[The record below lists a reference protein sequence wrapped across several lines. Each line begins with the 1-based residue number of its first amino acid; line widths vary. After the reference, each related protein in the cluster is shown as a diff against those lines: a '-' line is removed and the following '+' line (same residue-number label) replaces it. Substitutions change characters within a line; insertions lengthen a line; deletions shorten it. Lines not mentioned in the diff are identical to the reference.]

1 MELFPQGH
9 AVGMFRG
16 ATGGGLEFH
25 ADLTLPYKDHFH
37 SAPMHG
43 QFVLVELASPEEA
56 VLGRITSIA
65 AQGGLTSTA
74 GEEYGLR
81 AIAEEREIPDDL
93 RKRYLRY
100 RIDIRMLGV
109 LRCETDDLI
118 FAPSHRR
125 LPHVGARVA
134 FLPDDVLSRVA
145 GGTEG
150 AEIGHY
156 ALGEFAY
163 SGKKDSAEGPRW
175 MQTLD
180 PKVAVRFAVKQ
191 LVARRT
197 FIFARAG
204 FGKSNLVKLLF
215 ARLYAEPPRIPIRQ
229 GKDVPVGTII
239 FDPDGE
245 YFWPD
250 LTGRPGL
257 CDVEELANEVVVFTN
272 REAPSKYYGSFKAGG
287 IRLDIRQLPASRVIS
302 IALTPEQQQQQNVI
316 KLKALRGDQWRELVD
331 LIHRDRANA
340 DEGEIQ
346 RILGLRAG
354 QEAELY
360 AARSNMNRVVDELHD
375 PASQMLTLL
384 MKALQDGKLCIVDI
398 SRMRGSA
405 GLALSGI
412 ILRHI
417 FSHNQ
422 DEFTRAQPDPIP
434 TIAVIEEAQSVMGGS
449 GSGESAYEEWI
460 KEGRKYN
467 LGAVLVTQQPGAI
480 PGELLSQGDSWFIFH
495 LLSQGDL
502 RAVKAANSHFSDDLL
517 SSLLNEPLPGNGVF
531 WSSVSGSVE
540 RAGNAY
546 PIPLRVSSFEDEIK
560 VQDPEGSREAM
571 TVYAREIAQG
581 SEKRVEETRDLLK
594 ARLSRGKRNAGA
606 RTGEAGPEVRGEVE
620 ETAAAAAEVPDEAS
634 AAEGELDLD
643 KLYRRAAIES
653 LRDDP
658 EVKGWIER
666 SGRITWRGVM
676 EALKRGVPAEGVP
689 DLDRWASEL
698 VPAALNEVYGL
709 QDEGWHTESRPKKDD
724 PSRMVLWVVVDA
736 R

>member
-1 MELFPQGH
+1 
-9 AVGMFRG
+9 MFRG

-56 VLGRITSIA
+56 VLGRITSVA

-81 AIAEEREIPDDL
+81 AVAEEREIPEDL

-109 LRCETDDLI
+109 LRCKGDDLI

-134 FLPDDVLSRVA
+134 FLPDQVLSKVA

-156 ALGEFAY
+156 ALGEFVY
-163 SGKKDSAEGPRW
+163 CGKRDNDEGPRW
-175 MQTLD
+175 MQALD
-180 PKVAVRFAVKQ
+180 PEVPVRFPVER
-191 LVARRT
+191 LVARRS

-215 ARLYAEPPRIPIRQ
+215 SRLYSDPPSVPGRDSR
-229 GKDVPVGTII
+229 KVPVGTII

-250 LTGRPGL
+250 LTGRPAL
-257 CDVEELANEVVVFTN
+257 CDVQELVNEVVVFTN
-272 REAPSKYYGSFKAGG
+272 REPPSGYYGSFKAGG
-287 IRLDIRQLPASRVIS
+287 VRLDIRQLPPSLVIS
-302 IALTPEQQQQQNVI
+302 IALSLEQQQQQNVH
-316 KLKALRGDQWRELVD
+316 KLKALRGNDWHKLVD
-331 LIHRDRANA
+331 LIHRYRTNA

-346 RILGLRAG
+346 ALLGLKGG
-354 QEAELY
+354 QEMELY
-360 AARSNMNRVVDELHD
+360 AAKANMNRVVSELHD
-375 PASQMLTLL
+375 PGSQMLTQLTS
-384 MKALQDGKLCIVDI
+384 ALQDGKLCIVDI
-398 SRMRGSA
+398 SKMRGSS

-422 DEFTRAQPDPIP
+422 EQFTLASPEPIP
-434 TIAVIEEAQSVMGGS
+434 TIAVIEEAQSVIGGT
-449 GSGESAYEEWI
+449 GAGESAYEEWI

-467 LGAVLVTQQPGAI
+467 LGAVMVTQQPGAI

-531 WSSVSGSVE
+531 WSSVSGRVD

-546 PIPLRVSSFEDEIK
+546 PIPVRVASFEEAVSIH
-560 VQDPEGSREAM
+560 DPDNSREAVS
-571 TVYAREIAQG
+571 TYASKLARS
-581 SEKRVEETRDLLK
+581 SEERVEGVRDSLK
-594 ARLSRGKRNAGA
+594 ERLSKRENATA
-606 RTGEAGPEVRGEVE
+606 ESPSDSHGEADEEGSGSIPAVE
-620 ETAAAAAEVPDEAS
+620 E
-634 AAEGELDLD
+634 LDVD

-653 LRDDP
+653 LCDDD
-658 EVKGWIER
+658 EAQMR
-666 SGRITWRGVM
+666 LARGAIPWMGVQ
-676 EALKRGVPAEGVP
+676 EALKRGVPAGGVP
-689 DLDRWASEL
+689 DLNRWAYEL
-698 VPAALNEVYGL
+698 VPVALEELYGP
-709 QDEGWHTESRPKKDD
+709 QGEGWHTERRPRKED
-724 PSRMVLWVVVDA
+724 PSRTTLWVVIGPEQT
-736 R
+736 

>member
-56 VLGRITSIA
+56 VLGRITSVA

-81 AIAEEREIPDDL
+81 AVAEEREIPDDL

-109 LRCETDDLI
+109 LRCEDDDLI

-134 FLPDDVLSRVA
+134 FLPDDVLSKVA

-156 ALGEFAY
+156 ALGEFVY
-163 SGKKDSAEGPRW
+163 SGRSDSAKVPRW

-180 PKVAVRFAVKQ
+180 PKVSVRFAVER
-191 LVARRT
+191 LVARRS

-215 ARLYAEPPRIPIRQ
+215 ARLYAEPPRVPVRDA
-229 GKDVPVGTII
+229 GGAPRDVPVGTII

-250 LTGRPGL
+250 VAGRPAL

-287 IRLDIRQLPASRVIS
+287 IRLDIRQLPPSLVIS
-302 IALTPEQQQQQNVI
+302 IALEPERQQQQNVQ
-316 KLKALRGDQWRELVD
+316 KLKSLRGNDWHKLVD

-346 RILGLRAG
+346 ALLGLNPG

-360 AARSNMNRVVDELHD
+360 AARSNMNRVVGELHD
-375 PASQMLTLL
+375 PASQMLTRLI
-384 MKALQDGKLCIVDI
+384 KALQDGKL
-398 SRMRGSA
+398 
-405 GLALSGI
+405 LSLI
-412 ILRHI
+412 HI
-417 FSHNQ
+417 
-422 DEFTRAQPDPIP
+422 
-434 TIAVIEEAQSVMGGS
+434 
-449 GSGESAYEEWI
+449 
-460 KEGRKYN
+460 
-467 LGAVLVTQQPGAI
+467 
-480 PGELLSQGDSWFIFH
+480 
-495 LLSQGDL
+495 
-502 RAVKAANSHFSDDLL
+502 
-517 SSLLNEPLPGNGVF
+517 
-531 WSSVSGSVE
+531 
-540 RAGNAY
+540 
-546 PIPLRVSSFEDEIK
+546 
-560 VQDPEGSREAM
+560 
-571 TVYAREIAQG
+571 
-581 SEKRVEETRDLLK
+581 
-594 ARLSRGKRNAGA
+594 
-606 RTGEAGPEVRGEVE
+606 
-620 ETAAAAAEVPDEAS
+620 
-634 AAEGELDLD
+634 
-643 KLYRRAAIES
+643 
-653 LRDDP
+653 
-658 EVKGWIER
+658 
-666 SGRITWRGVM
+666 
-676 EALKRGVPAEGVP
+676 
-689 DLDRWASEL
+689 
-698 VPAALNEVYGL
+698 
-709 QDEGWHTESRPKKDD
+709 
-724 PSRMVLWVVVDA
+724 
-736 R
+736 

>member
-1 MELFPQGH
+1 MELFPHGH

-81 AIAEEREIPDDL
+81 AVAEEREIPDDL

-109 LRCETDDLI
+109 LRCENDDLV

-134 FLPDDVLSRVA
+134 FLPDDVLSKVA

-156 ALGEFAY
+156 ALGEFVY
-163 SGKKDSAEGPRW
+163 SGKQDSAGGPRW

-191 LVARRT
+191 LVARRS

-215 ARLYAEPPRIPIRQ
+215 ARLYAEPPRVPIRD
-229 GKDVPVGTII
+229 GHEVPVGTII

-272 REAPSKYYGSFKAGG
+272 REAPSGYYGSFKAGG

-302 IALTPEQQQQQNVI
+302 IALSPEQQQQQNVI
-316 KLKALRGDQWRELVD
+316 KLKALRSDQWRELVD
-331 LIHRDRANA
+331 LIYRDKTNA

-346 RILGLRAG
+346 RLLGLKAG
-354 QEAELY
+354 HQEAELY

-434 TIAVIEEAQSVMGGS
+434 TIAVIEEAQSVIGGS

-531 WSSVSGSVE
+531 WSSVSGSEE

-546 PIPLRVSSFEDEIK
+546 PIPLRVSSFEDAIK
-560 VQDPEGSREAM
+560 VQDPSNSREAV

-581 SEKRVEETRDLLK
+581 SERRVEETRDLLK
-594 ARLSRGKRNAGA
+594 ARLSRGKEKAAVTAGGA
-606 RTGEAGPEVRGEVE
+606 E
-620 ETAAAAAEVPDEAS
+620 ETAASAAEVPDEPNAV
-634 AAEGELDLD
+634 EGDLDLD

-653 LRDDP
+653 LREDE

-666 SGRITWRGVM
+666 NGRITWRGVK
-676 EALKRGVPAEGVP
+676 EALKRGVPSDSVP
-689 DLDRWASEL
+689 DLDRWAYEL
-698 VPAALNEVYGL
+698 VPSALNEVYGP

-724 PSRMVLWVVVDA
+724 PSRTVLWVVVDA
-736 R
+736 K

>member
-56 VLGRITSIA
+56 VLGRITSVA
-65 AQGGLTSTA
+65 AQGALTSTA

-81 AIAEEREIPDDL
+81 AVAEEREVPEDL

-109 LRCETDDLI
+109 LRCEGDDLI

-134 FLPDDVLSRVA
+134 FLPENVLSEVA

-150 AEIGHY
+150 SEIGHY
-156 ALGEFAY
+156 ALGEFVY
-163 SGKKDSAEGPRW
+163 CGKRESGEEPRW
-175 MQTLD
+175 MQALD
-180 PKVAVRFAVKQ
+180 PEVPVRFAVEH
-191 LVARRT
+191 LVARRS

-215 ARLYAEPPRIPIRQ
+215 SRLYANPPTVAGRNEYP
-229 GKDVPVGTII
+229 VPVGTII

-250 LTGRPGL
+250 LTGRPAL
-257 CDVEELANEVVVFTN
+257 CDVEELADQVVVFTD
-272 REAPSKYYGSFKAGG
+272 REPPSGYYGSFKAGG
-287 IRLDIRQLPASRVIS
+287 VRLDIRHLPPSLVIS
-302 IALTPEQQQQQNVI
+302 IALSPEQQQQQNVL
-316 KLKALRGDQWRELVD
+316 KLKALRGNDWHRLVD
-331 LIHRDRANA
+331 LIHRERANA

-346 RILGLRAG
+346 DLLKLRPG
-354 QEAELY
+354 QEMELY
-360 AARSNMNRVVDELHD
+360 AARANMNRVVGELHD
-375 PASQMLTLL
+375 PGSQMLTQLIG
-384 MKALQDGKLCIVDI
+384 ALKDGKLCIVDI
-398 SRMRGSA
+398 SKMRGAS

-412 ILRHI
+412 VLRHI
-417 FSHNQ
+417 FGHNQ
-422 DEFTRAQPDPIP
+422 DQFTRAAPEPIP
-434 TIAVIEEAQSVMGGS
+434 TIAVIEEAQSVIGGT
-449 GSGESAYEEWI
+449 GAGESAYEEWI

-467 LGAVLVTQQPGAI
+467 LGAVMVTQQPGAI
-480 PGELLSQGDSWFIFH
+480 PSELLSQGDSWFIFH
-495 LLSQGDL
+495 LLAQGDL

-531 WSSVSGSVE
+531 WSSVSGRDG

-546 PIPLRVSSFEDEIK
+546 PIPVRIASFEQAVTI
-560 VQDPEGSREAM
+560 QDPSNSRGAVPTYAGKLARDSQTRIEGVRDSLKERLSKNATPEGSGPQDEQGPEAKEGGEEG
-571 TVYAREIAQG
+571 A
-581 SEKRVEETRDLLK
+581 EETSVP
-594 ARLSRGKRNAGA
+594 AAG
-606 RTGEAGPEVRGEVE
+606 E
-620 ETAAAAAEVPDEAS
+620 
-634 AAEGELDLD
+634 ELDLD
-643 KLYRRAAIES
+643 KLYRRAAVES
-653 LRDDP
+653 LRDD
-658 EVKGWIER
+658 EETQQWLER
-666 SGRITWRGVM
+666 GMIPWMGIQ
-676 EALKRGVPAEGVP
+676 EALKRGVPAGSVP
-689 DLDRWASEL
+689 DVDRWAYEL
-698 VPAALNEVYGL
+698 VPVALDALYGI
-709 QDEGWHTESRPKKDD
+709 QGEGWHTERRPKKDD
-724 PSRMVLWVVVDA
+724 PSRTTLWVVLGPEPA

>member
-56 VLGRITSIA
+56 VLGRITSVA
-65 AQGGLTSTA
+65 AQGALTSTA

-81 AIAEEREIPDDL
+81 AVAEEREVPEDL

-109 LRCETDDLI
+109 LRCDGEDLI

-134 FLPDDVLSRVA
+134 FLPDEVLARVA

-156 ALGEFAY
+156 ALGEFVY
-163 SGKKDSAEGPRW
+163 CGKHESSDGLRW
-175 MQTLD
+175 MQALD
-180 PKVAVRFAVKQ
+180 PKVPVRFPVEH
-191 LVARRT
+191 LVARRS

-215 ARLYAEPPRIPIRQ
+215 SRLYSDPPTVPGRNGRR
-229 GKDVPVGTII
+229 VPVGTII

-250 LTGRPGL
+250 LTGRPAL
-257 CDVEELANEVVVFTN
+257 CDVEGLTDQVVVFTS
-272 REAPSKYYGSFKAGG
+272 REPPSDYYGSFKAGG
-287 IRLDIRQLPASRVIS
+287 VRLDIRQLPPSLVIS
-302 IALTPEQQQQQNVI
+302 IALSPEQQQQQNVH
-316 KLKALRGDQWRELVD
+316 KLKALRGNDWHKLVD

-340 DEGEIQ
+340 DEGELQ
-346 RILGLRAG
+346 ALLGLRSG
-354 QEAELY
+354 QEMELY
-360 AARSNMNRVVDELHD
+360 AARAHMNRVVSELHD
-375 PASQMLTLL
+375 PGSQMLTQLISS
-384 MKALQDGKLCIVDI
+384 LQDGKLCIVDI
-398 SRMRGSA
+398 SKMRGTS

-412 ILRHI
+412 VLRHI

-422 DEFTRAQPDPIP
+422 EQFTRAAPEPIP
-434 TIAVIEEAQSVMGGS
+434 TIAVIEEAQSVIGGT
-449 GSGESAYEEWI
+449 GAGESAYEEWI

-467 LGAVLVTQQPGAI
+467 LGAVMVTQQPGAI

-517 SSLLNEPLPGNGVF
+517 SSLLNEPLPGHGVF
-531 WSSVSGSVE
+531 WSSASRRVDS
-540 RAGNAY
+540 AGNAY
-546 PIPLRVSSFEDEIK
+546 PIPVRIASFEENVAIRDPSNSGEA
-560 VQDPEGSREAM
+560 VQTYAGKLARKSQERIEGVRDGLKERLSKKASGAVEGNGPHSAE
-571 TVYAREIAQG
+571 VAE
-581 SEKRVEETRDLLK
+581 EEENEEETH
-594 ARLSRGKRNAGA
+594 
-606 RTGEAGPEVRGEVE
+606 GPV
-620 ETAAAAAEVPDEAS
+620 S
-634 AAEGELDLD
+634 AAEELDLD

-653 LRDDP
+653 LRDD
-658 EVKGWIER
+658 EETQQWLER
-666 SGRITWRGVM
+666 GMIPWMGVQ
-676 EALKRGVPAEGVP
+676 EALKRGVPAGSVP
-689 DLDRWASEL
+689 DVDRWAYEL
-698 VPAALNEVYGL
+698 VPAALDELYGP
-709 QDEGWHTESRPKKDD
+709 QGKGWHTERRPRKED
-724 PSRMVLWVVVDA
+724 PSRTTLWVVPGPESV
-736 R
+736 